1 MFKANNII
9 REEKII
15 SQNQEIKEEESEL
28 IVVEEISGGDD
39 LTKVQGIIAGE
50 TEKAVLLKLK
60 SGAENWFPKST
71 IKSQYSPEKETSQTF
86 LIDSWI
92 IEKNKIAV

>member
-1 MFKANNII
+1 
-9 REEKII
+9 
-15 SQNQEIKEEESEL
+15 
-28 IVVEEISGGDD
+28 
-39 LTKVQGIIAGE
+39 
-50 TEKAVLLKLK
+50 VLLKLN

-92 IEKNKIAV
+92 IEKNKINIES